1 MLYVDKAVRS
11 GTGVLLFRVTGQ
23 GASSLKAL
31 TKTDTASLLLVLLV
45 ETSHKT
51 NLESRRK
58 GNRLQVLKRGAA
70 FNSETGGIIGD
81 HL

>member
-1 MLYVDKAVRS
+1 MDMNQNHMPHKAKGRKRFRWSAVDTML
-11 GTGVLLFRVTGQ
+11 
-23 GASSLKAL
+23 
-31 TKTDTASLLLVLLV
+31 LLLVLLV

-51 NLESRRK
+51 SLESRRK